1 MKISRVWKIYFS
13 PTGTTKKVMDALT
26 SGFKEEVLEY
36 DFTLPAARQ
45 GFADVDEGDLVFFGV
60 PTYAGRVP
68 NVLLKYLDTIKGNGA
83 LAVPVV
89 TFGNRNFDNSL
100 IELRDI
106 LEKTGFHTVAGC
118 AVSCEHSFSYTL
130 GASRPDLS
138 DRVELI
144 NFANQVRLKIID
156 MDELCAPM
164 EVDGIPETY
173 GGYYKPQDRNGN
185 HIDIRK
191 VIPKVSD
198 ACTDC
203 GICAEVCPM
212 GSIVAED
219 VRQMQ
224 GICIKCGACYKK
236 CPEKARYFD
245 DPGYLYHKEELEA
258 MYERRAENK
267 YFL

>member
-26 SGFKEEVLEY
+26 GGFKEEVLEY

-68 NVLLKYLDTIKGNGA
+68 NVLLKYLDTIQGNGA

-130 GASRPDLS
+130 GAGRPDLL
-138 DRVELI
+138 DILEMI
-144 NFANQVRLKIID
+144 KFAHDVRIKVID
-156 MDELCAPM
+156 MDELCAPI

-203 GICAEVCPM
+203 GLCAEVCPM
-212 GSIVAED
+212 GSIVSDD

-245 DPGYLYHKEELEA
+245 DQGYLYHKEELEA
-258 MYERRAENK
+258 MYERRAENAL
-267 YFL
+267 FI